1 MVFHGTGQK
10 TRTAFGK
17 MRGTGASRP
26 VAQRFVLHT
35 LRVLWVVSVRSD
47 RLRVETP
54 RKIEVVFVLRGS
66 LEFPNEFRVGEIDI
80 TTDAEQ
86 IVDSSVRVAN
96 DPAWF
101 VIDVQH
107 GVL

>member
-1 MVFHGTGQK
+1 
-10 TRTAFGK
+10 

-26 VAQRFVLHT
+26 VAQRFVLHAGI
-35 LRVLWVVSVRSD
+35 VPVCSKSF
-47 RLRVETP
+47 RVETP